1 MLDNKKLDHVFM
13 KRALKLARRGL
24 GRVSPN
30 PMVGAVIVRDG
41 KIIGEGYHRQYG
53 DDHAEV
59 AAIKASAEPIAG
71 ATIYVT
77 LEPCSFF
84 GKTPPCSERLIREKI
99 ARVVVGMVDPD
110 PRVNQRGI
118 HMMRGKG
125 VQVDVGVLEA
135 ECQQL
140 LRAYAFHRVY
150 GRPFTMV
157 KLAQSLDGKIATST
171 GHSQWISG
179 PESRTLA
186 HQLRRENDAVLVGT
200 GTALADNPQLNLR
213 HVRGVNPQRIL
224 IDSQLKVPAD
234 YRLFQ
239 AADRCKTYVVT
250 TSEAP
255 QKKMELLK
263 SMGVQVLQSRLG
275 PDGRIHLPTLW
286 NQLGALGITSVMVEG
301 GGQLITSLLKRRLV
315 NYYVAAIAPMIIGQG
330 TPAVGD
336 LSVEKI
342 DQAIRL
348 ENVQRK
354 FRGQDIILLADV
366 VYADDKIPPPSLCKN

>member
-1 MLDNKKLDHVFM
+1 
-13 KRALKLARRGL
+13 
-24 GRVSPN
+24 
-30 PMVGAVIVRDG
+30 
-41 KIIGEGYHRQYG
+41 
-53 DDHAEV
+53 
-59 AAIKASAEPIAG
+59 
-71 ATIYVT
+71 
-77 LEPCSFF
+77 
-84 GKTPPCSERLIREKI
+84 
-99 ARVVVGMVDPD
+99 
-110 PRVNQRGI
+110 
-118 HMMRGKG
+118 
-125 VQVDVGVLEA
+125 VDVGVLEA
-135 ECQQL
+135 ECRQL

-150 GRPFTMV
+150 GRPFTTV
-157 KLAQSLDGKIATST
+157 KLAQSLDGQIATST

-213 HVRGVNPQRIL
+213 HVHGVNPQRIL
-224 IDSQLKVPAD
+224 IDSRLKVPVD
-234 YRLFQ
+234 FRLFQ
-239 AADRCKTYVVT
+239 AADRCKTYVAT
-250 TSEAP
+250 TAEAP

-263 SMGVQVLQSRLG
+263 SMGVQVLQSRVG
-275 PDGRIHLPTLW
+275 RDGRIHLPTLW

-330 TPAVGD
+330 TPSVGD
-336 LSVEKI
+336 LYIEKI

-366 VYADDKIPPPSLCKN
+366 AYADGKIPPPSLCKN

>member
-1 MLDNKKLDHVFM
+1 MLDNKILDHVFM

-53 DDHAEV
+53 EDHAEI
-59 AAIKASAEPIAG
+59 AAIKAAAEPIAG

-84 GKTPPCSERLIREKI
+84 GKTPPCADRLIQEKI
-99 ARVVVGMVDPD
+99 ERVVVGMVDPD

-118 HMMRGKG
+118 HMMRDNGI
-125 VQVDVGVLEA
+125 QVDVGVLKA
-135 ECQQL
+135 ECQRL

-150 GRPFTMV
+150 GRPFTTV
-157 KLAQSLDGKIATST
+157 KLAQSLDGQIATGT

-179 PESRTLA
+179 PESRRLA

-224 IDSQLKVPAD
+224 IDTQLKVPAD
-234 YRLFQ
+234 YRLFR
-239 AADRCKTYVVT
+239 ATDRCKTYVVT
-250 TSEAP
+250 TAEAP

-263 SMGVQVLQSRLG
+263 SMGVQVLLSRYG

-286 NQLGALGITSVMVEG
+286 NQLGFLGITSVMVEG

-330 TPAVGD
+330 TPSVGD
-336 LSVEKI
+336 LSIEKI

-366 VYADDKIPPPSLCKN
+366 AYADEKPPPPSL